1 MVYILKGLRVIGVPH
16 ITKLSNVH
24 RGSGICMKWIF
35 SGAMYIRTQYHTVY
49 SQRYYNAQIY
59 MCMCIKLMKCTLQA
73 GYHCSLMITSPLS
86 LSLSLSNK
94 TQNAHNCMHRLTP
107 TDVLV
112 YKNYQ
117 LLRWCV
123 SKYLEHFGTPCDIL
137 DSCSEALLA
146 TFPYLDSLI
155 YTATNNIR
163 SWLVKICTGR
173 GKARMCMII
182 QGGLTGLGGEPI
194 VNWYKLVLL

>member
-86 LSLSLSNK
+86 LSLSLIKPRMHIIACTDSHLQMYWCTKIINYCVDVC
-94 TQNAHNCMHRLTP
+94 QNIWNILVRLVT
-107 TDVLV
+107 
-112 YKNYQ
+112 
-117 LLRWCV
+117 
-123 SKYLEHFGTPCDIL
+123 S
-137 DSCSEALLA
+137 
-146 TFPYLDSLI
+146 
-155 YTATNNIR
+155 
-163 SWLVKICTGR
+163 
-173 GKARMCMII
+173 
-182 QGGLTGLGGEPI
+182 
-194 VNWYKLVLL
+194 